1 MIQVI
6 LYTILFSA
14 VTVVSILLTGSRSFI
29 NGSELTPL
37 GILKMLLDWHFILG
51 AGFAFLARL
60 FFIMVNNSL
69 LKIPELAGSSTTI
82 TTFITSIAMVFV
94 VAANYYFLGERI
106 NATQGIGAFV
116 ILVGIFLI
124 TLK

>member
-1 MIQVI
+1 MLSVI
-6 LYTILFSA
+6 IYTLLFSL

-29 NGSELTPL
+29 SGGELTL
-37 GILKMLLDWHFILG
+37 SKILSMLIDWHFILG

-60 FFIMVNNSL
+60 LFIMVNNSL

-82 TTFITSIAMVFV
+82 TMFITSIAMVFV
-94 VAANYYFLGERI
+94 IIANYYFLGERI

-116 ILVGIFLI
+116 IIFGIFLI
-124 TLK
+124 TR